1 MLDAAQRLR
10 GLYFIDPED
19 GEFKETIKKRKEQL
33 DVPME
38 AALPCK
44 KEQRS
49 TSGLQEA
56 EAKSC
61 EPNKIPKTKHA
72 CIVEAHESTRQRLE
86 SSPPKGHEDHRVG
99 HSKEQKGLILEAQRD
114 KKKVHF
120 ATLMDIC
127 DLKKCGVRAA
137 ISEV

>member
-44 KEQRS
+44 KGTKKHFGS
-49 TSGLQEA
+49 SG
-56 EAKSC
+56 S
-61 EPNKIPKTKHA
+61 
-72 CIVEAHESTRQRLE
+72 
-86 SSPPKGHEDHRVG
+86 
-99 HSKEQKGLILEAQRD
+99 
-114 KKKVHF
+114 
-120 ATLMDIC
+120 
-127 DLKKCGVRAA
+127 
-137 ISEV
+137 